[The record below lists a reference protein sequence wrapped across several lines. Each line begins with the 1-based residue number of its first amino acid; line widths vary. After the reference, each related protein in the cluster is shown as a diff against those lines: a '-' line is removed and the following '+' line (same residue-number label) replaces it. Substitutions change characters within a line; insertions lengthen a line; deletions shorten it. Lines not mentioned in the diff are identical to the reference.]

1 MENRIQKII
10 DKQGISLNAFAQEI
24 GVNRSTVSHILTGRN
39 KPSVEVLQKIL
50 KRFPE
55 LSSDWLLLGNGGM
68 HAKNKSSA
76 TPPSHK
82 NTPKSESKSVEK
94 VVVFYTDNTFQEY
107 NPS

>member
-24 GVNRSTVSHILTGRN
+24 DVNRSTVSHILTGRN

-55 LSSDWLLLGNGGM
+55 LSTDWLLLGNGGM
-68 HAKNKSSA
+68 YAKKESSEAGSPSQKSVKVVDK
-76 TPPSHK
+76 T
-82 NTPKSESKSVEK
+82 VEK
-94 VVVFYTDNTFQEY
+94 VVVFYTDSTFQEY